1 MITAIVG
8 SMFSEKT
15 TELIRRGRRAKR
27 AGKRVIFVKPAL
39 DNRYSETKIVSHDGV
54 EVDSYLIGQDGID
67 WQNIADNYDVVCVD
81 EVQFLDLE
89 HLRFLIGM
97 AEVGIEVITAGLDMT
112 YDAKPFQTTMLLMV
126 YAEEVVKLHAVC
138 GGCGEDAWIS
148 YRKTDSE
155 ETIEL
160 GSDKEYTPLC
170 RTCYVSVMQ
179 IADENKENVN
189 DEN

>member
-27 AGKRVIFVKPAL
+27 AGERVVFIKPAL

-54 EVDSYLIGQDGID
+54 EVDSILIGQDGID
-67 WQNIADNYDVVCVD
+67 WQEIADNYDVVCVD
-81 EVQFLDLE
+81 EVQFLDME

-97 AEVGIEVITAGLDMT
+97 AEVGIHVITAGLDMS
-112 YDAKPFQTTMLLMV
+112 YDAKPFQMTMLLMV
-126 YAEEVVKLHAVC
+126 YAEEVVKLQAVC

-148 YRKTDSE
+148 YRKTEST

-160 GSDKEYTPLC
+160 GSDEEYTPLC
-170 RTCYVSVMQ
+170 RTCYVTLMRAEQ
-179 IADENKENVN
+179 ETEQDEK
-189 DEN
+189 